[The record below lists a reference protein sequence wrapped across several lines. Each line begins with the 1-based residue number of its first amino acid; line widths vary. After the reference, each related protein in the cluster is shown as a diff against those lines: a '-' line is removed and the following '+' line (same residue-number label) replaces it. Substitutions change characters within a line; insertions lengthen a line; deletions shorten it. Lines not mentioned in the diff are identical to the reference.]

1 MDQVSGDVSDL
12 VRVEIDTDVE
22 AYPVLSIRAEPQ
34 PRSNR
39 PDIEVPAAM
48 LARLTDAKREVE
60 RAELDIMRY
69 VGDRYDVLPIREWLA
84 EQDE

>member
-1 MDQVSGDVSDL
+1 MGQVSDDVSDL
-12 VRVEIDTDVE
+12 VRVEINTEVE

-34 PRSNR
+34 PRSSR
-39 PDIEVPAAM
+39 PDIEIPAAM
-48 LARLTDAKREVE
+48 LARLADAERQVQ

-69 VGDRYDVLPIREWLA
+69 VADRYDEPAVREWLA